1 MNALAMLGMPRRV
14 SSSEPRPAVPIPTVL
29 RVAVV
34 EDDPTHLQLL
44 GRWLEQA
51 GHRFYHFE
59 HGEAAIEACKQQRF
73 DVLVLDWNVRGISGV
88 DVLRRVRR
96 SERASLPIL
105 FMSARSSEDDV
116 VTALKQGADDY
127 IVKPARRLELIA
139 RLEALARRGEHVHEP
154 VETLEVDPY
163 RVDFR
168 SRILWRDGRALD
180 LTAKD
185 FDLSGLF
192 LRNVGHLLTR
202 RQIMESVWGTNAA
215 ITSRTLDTHISR
227 IRIRLGLTPEKG
239 WHLSAVYGH
248 GYRLSRLRSELCS
261 AGPGNKIQNNGQD

>member
-1 MNALAMLGMPRRV
+1 MNSVAMLGMPRTV
-14 SSSEPRPAVPIPTVL
+14 SGSKPHPLAPTVL

-34 EDDPTHLQLL
+34 EDDPTHLELL

-51 GHRFYHFE
+51 GHRFYPFD
-59 HGEAAIEACKQQRF
+59 HGETAVEACKRQPF
-73 DVLVLDWNVRGISGV
+73 DVLVLDWNLRGISGV

-139 RLEALARRGEHVHEP
+139 RLEALARRGEHVNEP
-154 VETLEVDPY
+154 IEPLEIDPY

-168 SRILWRDGRALD
+168 SRTLLRDGRPLE

-185 FDLSGLF
+185 FDLAGLF
-192 LRNVGHLLTR
+192 LRNVGNLLAR
-202 RQIMESVWGTNAA
+202 RQIMESVWGTTAA

-227 IRIRLGLTPEKG
+227 IRIRLGLTPERG
-239 WHLSAVYGH
+239 WHLTAVYGH
-248 GYRLSRLRSELCS
+248 GYRLSRLRS
-261 AGPGNKIQNNGQD
+261 G